1 MRGRWCQQLRH
12 ASVSNSKM
20 KRELMKQTWNS
31 FSFSYRFC
39 ISSSTYSLSHFDLH
53 WGLYKLQ
60 GCLNKIQMFLEPY
73 ISWRRKPIITWLKG
87 LDLPL
92 SGVPIWIVIW
102 RPWCAMR
109 AYASFHLG
117 LARDCYQNIWL
128 SIQTKWIGIV
138 LKQSFESSWKNVLW
152 RKRDGEN
159 RNALYINSPKVL
171 IDNPGIDAH
180 MKICPKLSFRENIC
194 Y

>member
-1 MRGRWCQQLRH
+1 MVGN
-12 ASVSNSKM
+12 SNAI
-20 KRELMKQTWNS
+20 L
-31 FSFSYRFC
+31 
-39 ISSSTYSLSHFDLH
+39 
-53 WGLYKLQ
+53 GLQ
-60 GCLNKIQMFLEPY
+60 INKFQMFLEPY

-180 MKICPKLSFRENIC
+180 MKICPKLSFLKHLLLESIKKFDIW
-194 Y
+194 

>member
-1 MRGRWCQQLRH
+1 
-12 ASVSNSKM
+12 
-20 KRELMKQTWNS
+20 MKQTWNS

-152 RKRDGEN
+152 RKRSRIERGHFQ
-159 RNALYINSPKVL
+159 NALDINSPKVL
-171 IDNPGIDAH
+171 IDNSGIDAH
-180 MKICPKLSFRENIC
+180 MKICPKLYFRENIC

>member
-60 GCLNKIQMFLEPY
+60 GCLNKHNKIQMFLEPY

-87 LDLPL
+87 LELCVPL
-92 SGVPIWIVIW
+92 QREVPIWIVIW
-102 RPWCAMR
+102 RDHRSA
-109 AYASFHLG
+109 ALASNAGFHLG

-152 RKRDGEN
+152 RKRW
-159 RNALYINSPKVL
+159 
-171 IDNPGIDAH
+171 
-180 MKICPKLSFRENIC
+180 RE
-194 Y
+194 